1 MLYPLSYGGGTSAD
15 TSAGKIAPV
24 RLLQA
29 RWNPDTWRIK
39 ALCTKSVH
47 RQSERFHTS
56 YGDAWV
62 ALGRILL
69 DTPWLSHCG
78 PGLGTA

>member
-1 MLYPLSYGGGTSAD
+1 M
-15 TSAGKIAPV
+15 
-24 RLLQA
+24 
-29 RWNPDTWRIK
+29 RIR
-39 ALCTKSVH
+39 A
-47 RQSERFHTS
+47 RQSERFHTY

-78 PGLGTA
+78 PGLGAA